1 MVVEDALGAY
11 LEQLQ
16 NAIQACNGDEM
27 KACVS
32 LDTKQHAVMQSAVLS
47 VNLDPVLKSMEFRTS
62 STSHER
68 RFKSFTMDFLNYV
81 GQHQA
86 QDYSNS
92 AYDAFVKV
100 FSDATALF
108 SLPDTV
114 WFIPCLK
121 QLAKMLVTL
130 AIQSDKK
137 SESRT
142 YTKTIDAAGRLSKC
156 AGLAAN
162 DRTNSPGQETKR
174 AAVLALANQSFR
186 SYFRLNNTRLCETVL
201 GSVQNALLMNRKYA
215 AASDSQETGE
225 EVYCMSERVTYRYYL
240 GRIRLIQHR
249 IQLAAQHLNWAFEH
263 CPSGAYVNQ
272 RKILISLIPVQLILG
287 KYATQSLLQTYD
299 LLPFFARLVEFQRV
313 GYGYGVQLELEKHC
327 DWLRTR
333 GLYMILREKTILG
346 LWRNLFRQCLRWLPP
361 PTSANAPPTL
371 PLAQL
376 VRPARLAWNDE
387 KLELSDIE
395 CAAANLV
402 DQGLIKAYILHSKG
416 LVVLQKGP
424 HLGFPPLATI
434 YEK

>member
-1 MVVEDALGAY
+1 MVGEDALGTY

-16 NAIQACNGDEM
+16 NAIQACNGDELR
-27 KACVS
+27 ACMC
-32 LDTKQHAVMQSAVLS
+32 LDVKQHAVLQSAVLS
-47 VNLDPVLKSMEFRTS
+47 VNLDHVLNSMEFRTS

-68 RFKSFTMDFLNYV
+68 RFKSLTIDFLKYV
-81 GQHQA
+81 GEHQVH
-86 QDYSNS
+86 DCDKS

-108 SLPDTV
+108 SLPDMV
-114 WFIPCLK
+114 WFTPCLK
-121 QLAKMLVTL
+121 QLAKTLVTL
-130 AIQSDKK
+130 AIQSDKQ
-137 SESRT
+137 SESLT

-215 AASDSQETGE
+215 TDADSQETGE

-249 IQLAAQHLNWAFEH
+249 IQLAAQHLNWAFAH
-263 CPSGAYVNQ
+263 CPSDAYVNQ
-272 RKILISLIPVQLILG
+272 RKIVIFLIPIQLILG
-287 KYATQSLLQTYD
+287 KYARQSLLQTYD
-299 LLPFFARLVEFQRV
+299 LLPLFARLVQCQRA

-333 GLYMILREKTILG
+333 GLYMILKEKTILG
-346 LWRNLFRQCLRWLPP
+346 LWRNLFRQCLRWLPR

-371 PLAQL
+371 SLAQL
-376 VRPARLAWNDE
+376 LRPARLAWNDE
-387 KLELSDIE
+387 TLQLSDIE

-402 DQGLIKAYILHSKG
+402 DQVSGVMMELT
-416 LVVLQKGP
+416 P
-424 HLGFPPLATI
+424 RD
-434 YEK
+434 